1 MTPHR
6 LLTTAINPALA
17 ELELQGIPQ
26 NVNAA
31 RFLLTIALQESGL
44 RYRRQVLA
52 GGQEIGAAV
61 SYFQF
66 EKGGGC
72 VGVMTHK
79 AVASKMINIC
89 GAYDVAPTASAL
101 WEAMRYNDIVAACAA
116 RLLIYTLPGKLPA
129 TAEEG
134 WQQYIAAWR
143 PGKPHPK
150 TWQGHWHTA
159 TLAVGLK
166 P

>member
-26 NVNAA
+26 NIHAA
-31 RFLLTIALQESGL
+31 RILLAIAMQESGL
-44 RYRRQVLA
+44 RYRRQVVA
-52 GGQEIGAAV
+52 GGQETGPAA
-61 SYFQF
+61 SYWQF
-66 EKGGGC
+66 ERGGGC

-89 GAYDVAPTASAL
+89 GAYDISPTASAL

-116 RLLIYTLPGKLPA
+116 RALIYTLPKKLP
-129 TAEEG
+129 TTVDEG
-134 WQQYIAAWR
+134 WSQYLAAWR
-143 PGKPHPK
+143 PGKPHPN
-150 TWQGHWHTA
+150 TWAAHWHAA

>member
-1 MTPHR
+1 MTPQR
-6 LLTTAINPALA
+6 LLATGINPALA

-26 NVNAA
+26 NVYAA
-31 RFLLTIALQESGL
+31 RFILAIAMQESGL
-44 RYRRQVLA
+44 RYRRQVVA
-52 GGQEIGAAV
+52 GGQETGPAA
-61 SYFQF
+61 SYVQF

-72 VGVMTHK
+72 VGVLTHK

-89 GAYDVAPTASAL
+89 SAFDVNPTPQGL

-116 RLLIYTLPGKLPA
+116 RLLIYTLPSKLPTNA
-129 TAEEG
+129 DDG
-134 WQQYIAAWR
+134 WRQYLSAWR
-143 PGKPHPK
+143 PGRPHPD
-150 TWQGHWHTA
+150 TWAKHWQAA